1 MSGVVV
7 ATIIK
12 SISSGVILA
21 LIIAALTAFIAKSE
35 VQIPFSA
42 FLLSLMPVLSSIH
55 FSVYSKRLAISKLVI
70 NKSGT

>member
-12 SISSGVILA
+12 SISSGEILA
-21 LIIAALTAFIAKSE
+21 LVIAALAAFIAKSE
-35 VQIPFSA
+35 VQVPFSA

-55 FSVYSKRLAISKLVI
+55 FSVFSNA
-70 NKSGT
+70 